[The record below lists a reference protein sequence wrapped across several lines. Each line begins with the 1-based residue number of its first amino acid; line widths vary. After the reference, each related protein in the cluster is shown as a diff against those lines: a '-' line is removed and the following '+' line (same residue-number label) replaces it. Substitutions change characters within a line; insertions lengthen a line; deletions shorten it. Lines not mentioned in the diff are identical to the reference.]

1 MALQTF
7 LYFKGKDAMIKK
19 FKLEIV
25 IYFNSLSIDH
35 CTTLHQTPK
44 IFSPPLLNCA
54 IFVTSESLG
63 GRL

>member
-1 MALQTF
+1 MALPTMALQTF

-25 IYFNSLSIDH
+25 IYFNSLNINH

-44 IFSPPLLNCA
+44 IFSTPLSN
-54 IFVTSESLG
+54 
-63 GRL
+63 